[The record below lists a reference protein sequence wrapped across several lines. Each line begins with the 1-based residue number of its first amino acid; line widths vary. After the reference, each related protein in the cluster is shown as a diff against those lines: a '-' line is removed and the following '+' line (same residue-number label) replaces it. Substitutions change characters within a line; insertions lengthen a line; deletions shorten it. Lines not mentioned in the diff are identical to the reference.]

1 MTEENLNDFLVGIIQ
16 DLKEAESTMKVLKD
30 SANSNGNI
38 EMNDVANTLEL
49 IIAKINSAKSLLERH
64 VDEKFSAKQND
75 T

>member
-1 MTEENLNDFLVGIIQ
+1 MFKENLNDFLVGIIQ

-30 SANSNGNI
+30 SANNNSNI

-49 IIAKINSAKSLLERH
+49 IIAKINSAKYLLERH
-64 VDEKFSAKQND
+64 LDEEFGN